1 MDRASTISTVVCISL
16 LLSAPVLAAP
26 ALDQYQNGAGG
37 QVASFWDSVLL
48 GQTFTAGQSGT
59 LDHVSIGA
67 QERTYPATVEIRN
80 TTGTGEPGTTVLGST
95 SMPTGFVTGW
105 NDVDFSSLDIP
116 MTAGTT
122 YAIVLL
128 NSDPSN
134 ADFVNANWN
143 PAPCTG
149 GGLWCRGW
157 CRRLESRFQLR
168 ERGIRRRRR
177 HAVPHLR
184 QPDDPG
190 PRRPASGRHRH
201 RHRSLAAAAD
211 RIADSGP
218 TRKSHIA
225 AVKQHCRQGL
235 SLFPHRCAG
244 KAIKKRQ
251 HRSAEKRPL
260 LESGFSR
267 IAGSTAY
274 RDKDGTTQ

>member
-48 GQTFTAGQSGT
+48 GQTFTAGQSGV

-80 TTGTGEPGTTVLGST
+80 ATGADEPGTTVFGSA

-128 NSDPSN
+128 NSDLSN

-143 PAPCTG
+143 PTSYTG
-149 GGLWCRGW
+149 GALWYKNGDAAWNPDFSFVNVEYRDGGDMQF
-157 CRRLESRFQLR
+157 RTYVNPKIPAPGALLLA
-168 ERGIRRRRR
+168 GIGTGIVRWLRRR
-177 HAVPHLR
+177 
-184 QPDDPG
+184 
-190 PRRPASGRHRH
+190 
-201 RHRSLAAAAD
+201 
-211 RIADSGP
+211 
-218 TRKSHIA
+218 
-225 AVKQHCRQGL
+225 
-235 SLFPHRCAG
+235 
-244 KAIKKRQ
+244 
-251 HRSAEKRPL
+251 
-260 LESGFSR
+260 
-267 IAGSTAY
+267 
-274 RDKDGTTQ
+274 